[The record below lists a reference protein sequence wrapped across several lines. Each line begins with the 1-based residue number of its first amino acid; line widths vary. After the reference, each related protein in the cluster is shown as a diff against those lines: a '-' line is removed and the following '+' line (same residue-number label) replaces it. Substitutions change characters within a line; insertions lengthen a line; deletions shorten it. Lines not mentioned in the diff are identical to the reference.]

1 MKTETIINKGKQ
13 GTAREYAKVPKSR
26 LSRLGQLGSLATR
39 VAGSMVTEG
48 VKQLAQGNR
57 PKASE
62 LLLTPSNAKRVAE
75 QLAQLRGAAMKVGQL
90 LSMDAGDLLPPE
102 LTELLARLRA
112 EAKAMPV
119 SQLNTVLQE
128 EWEID
133 WQDRFQTFSFYPV
146 AAASIGQV
154 HSATNWQGDKIA
166 LKIQY
171 PGIKESI
178 DSDVDNVAT
187 LLRVSGLLPKDVDY
201 QELLEEAKK
210 QLHAEA
216 DYQLE
221 ANLLKKYK
229 HLLSADSR
237 YMIPD
242 VFEELTTENIL
253 AMEFVDGL
261 PVESLTN
268 QPQHVRDH
276 IMVLAFELL
285 FKEMFSFKL
294 VQTDPN
300 FANFLYNEQT
310 EQLVLL
316 DFGATRAYPTHV
328 SEGYQ
333 QLLSAAIEHNKPT
346 MNTALRQIGF
356 FNQPITPSQ
365 QDAVIELCL
374 EACEPIMTEGVFDFG
389 QTDLARRIR
398 DAGTALSMKENYWHT
413 PPADAIFFHRKLGGL
428 YLLAA
433 RLKARVDVRAIFAP
447 YQLKVAGGDSEP
459 LI

>member
-1 MKTETIINKGKQ
+1 MKSETIINKDKQ
-13 GTAREYAKVPKSR
+13 RTAREYAKVPKGR

-102 LTELLARLRA
+102 LSELLARLRA
-112 EAKAMPV
+112 EAKAMPI
-119 SQLNTVLQE
+119 SQLNAVLQE
-128 EWEID
+128 EWELD

-154 HSATNWQGDKIA
+154 HSATNLDGKKIA

-201 QELLEEAKK
+201 QDLLEEAKK

-216 DYQLE
+216 DYLLE
-221 ANLLKKYK
+221 ASLLKQYQQ
-229 HLLSADSR
+229 HLAPDSR
-237 YMIPD
+237 YLIPD
-242 VFEELTTENIL
+242 VFDELTTENIL
-253 AMEFVDGL
+253 AMQFVDGL
-261 PVESLTN
+261 PVETLTD
-268 QPQHVRDH
+268 QPQHVRDLV
-276 IMVLAFELL
+276 MELAFELL
-285 FKEMFSFKL
+285 FKEMFEFKL

-300 FANFLYNEQT
+300 FANFLFNAQT
-310 EQLVLL
+310 QQLVLL
-316 DFGATRAYPTHV
+316 DFGATRAYPAHV
-328 SEGYQ
+328 ADGYQ
-333 QLLSAAIEHNKPT
+333 QLLSAALYHNKT
-346 MNTALRQIGF
+346 SMNDALRQIGF
-356 FNQPITPSQ
+356 FSQPITPSQ

-374 EACEPIMTEGVFDFG
+374 EACEPIMTDGEFDFG

-433 RLKARVDVRAIFAP
+433 RLKARVNVREIFSP
-447 YQLKVAGGDSEP
+447 YLLSPAST
-459 LI
+459 

>member
-1 MKTETIINKGKQ
+1 MKPEKIISKEKS

-48 VKQLAQGNR
+48 VRQLAQGNR

-62 LLLTPSNAKRVAE
+62 LLLTPNNARRVAD
-75 QLAQLRGAAMKVGQL
+75 QLSLLRGAAMKVGQL

-102 LTELLARLRA
+102 LAELLARLRA
-112 EAKAMPV
+112 EAKAMPI
-119 SQLNTVLQE
+119 SQLNAMLQQ
-128 EWEID
+128 EWDID
-133 WQDRFQTFSFYPV
+133 WQDQFQTFSFYPV

-154 HSATNWQGDKIA
+154 HAATNWQGDKIA

-171 PGIKESI
+171 PGIKQSI

-187 LLRVSGLLPKDVDY
+187 LLRVSGLLPKGVDY
-201 QELLEEAKK
+201 QDLLEQAKQ

-221 ANLLKKYK
+221 AKLLKQYRQ
-229 HLLSADSR
+229 LLAHDTR
-237 YMIPD
+237 YVIPG
-242 VFEELTTENIL
+242 VFDELTTENIL
-253 AMEFVDGL
+253 AMNYVDGL
-261 PVESLTN
+261 QIESLIN
-268 QPQHVRDH
+268 QPQHVRNH
-276 IMVLAFELL
+276 VMVLAFELL
-285 FKEMFSFKL
+285 FKEMFEFRL

-300 FANFLYNEQT
+300 FANFLYNEQYQ
-310 EQLVLL
+310 QLVLL
-316 DFGATRAYPTHV
+316 DFGATRAYPSRV
-328 SEGYQ
+328 SEGYRR
-333 QLLSAAIEHNKPT
+333 LLSAALHHDKPA
-346 MNTALRQIGF
+346 MNSALRQIGF
-356 FNQPITPSQ
+356 FSQPITASQ
-365 QDAVIELCL
+365 QEAVIALCL
-374 EACEPIMTEGVFDFG
+374 EACEPIMTVGEFDFG

-433 RLKARVDVRAIFAP
+433 RLQAKVDVGKIFSP
-447 YQLKVAGGDSEP
+447 YRLQD
-459 LI
+459 

>member
-1 MKTETIINKGKQ
+1 MKTETIINKGEKATNKDKQ
-13 GTAREYAKVPKSR
+13 GTAREYAKVPKGR
-26 LSRLGQLGSLATR
+26 LSRLGQLSSLATR

-112 EAKAMPV
+112 EAKAMPI
-119 SQLNTVLQE
+119 SQLNAVLQD
-128 EWEID
+128 EWEVD

-154 HSATNWQGDKIA
+154 HSATNWEGEKLA

-187 LLRVSGLLPKDVDY
+187 LLRMSGLLPKDVDY
-201 QELLEEAKK
+201 KELLEEAKM

-221 ANLLKKYK
+221 AKLLKQYQQ
-229 HLLSADSR
+229 LLSPDTR
-237 YMIPD
+237 YLIPR
-242 VFEELTTENIL
+242 VFEELTTDNIL
-253 AMEFVDGL
+253 AMAFMEGL

-268 QPQHVRDH
+268 QSQHIRDH
-276 IMVLAFELL
+276 VMELAFELL
-285 FKEMFSFKL
+285 FKEMFSFRL

-300 FANFLYNEQT
+300 FANFLYNDKSQ
-310 EQLVLL
+310 QLVLL
-316 DFGATRAYPTHV
+316 DFGATRAYPAHV
-328 SEGYQ
+328 SQGYQ
-333 QLLSAAIEHNKPT
+333 RLLSAALEHNKT
-346 MNTALRQIGF
+346 AMNSALRQIGF
-356 FNQPITPSQ
+356 FSQPITPSQ
-365 QDAVIELCL
+365 QNAVIELCL
-374 EACEPIMTEGVFDFG
+374 EACEPIMTDGVFDFG

-433 RLKARVDVRAIFAP
+433 RLQARVNLKEIFSP
-447 YQLKVAGGDSEP
+447 YLRVAE
-459 LI
+459 

>member
-1 MKTETIINKGKQ
+1 MKTETIINQGEKSANKGKQ
-13 GTAREYAKVPKSR
+13 GTAREYAKVPKGR

-62 LLLTPSNAKRVAE
+62 LLLTPGNAKRVAE

-112 EAKAMPV
+112 EAKAMPI
-119 SQLNTVLQE
+119 SQLNAVLQD
-128 EWEID
+128 EWDID

-154 HSATNWQGDKIA
+154 HSATNWQGEKIA

-187 LLRVSGLLPKDVDY
+187 LLRVSGLLPKEVDY
-201 QELLEEAKK
+201 QDLLEEAKK

-216 DYQLE
+216 DYKLE
-221 ANLLKKYK
+221 AELLKQYK
-229 HLLSADSR
+229 QLLATDTR
-237 YMIPD
+237 YQIPD
-242 VFEELTTENIL
+242 VFDELTTDNIL
-253 AMEFVDGL
+253 AMEFLQGL

-268 QPQHVRDH
+268 QPQPIRDH
-276 IMVLAFELL
+276 VMELAFELL
-285 FKEMFSFKL
+285 FKEIFSFRL

-300 FANFLYNEQT
+300 FANFLYNEQSR
-310 EQLVLL
+310 QLILL
-316 DFGATRAYPTHV
+316 DFGATRAYPSHV
-328 SEGYQ
+328 AEGYQ
-333 QLLSAAIEHNKPT
+333 QLLSAALEHNKPA
-346 MNTALRQIGF
+346 MNLALRQIGF
-356 FNQPITPSQ
+356 FRQPITASQ
-365 QDAVIELCL
+365 QNAVIELCL
-374 EACEPIMTEGVFDFG
+374 EACEPIMTDGVFDFG

-398 DAGTALSMKENYWHT
+398 DTGTALSMKENYWHT

-433 RLKARVDVRAIFAP
+433 RLEARVNVREIFSP
-447 YQLKVAGGDSEP
+447 YLLKAE
-459 LI
+459 